1 MRFAKTK
8 AVALSALVTLLCLAA
23 LVVGTVAIFSD
34 SSSGNVHLAAG
45 RLSVGL
51 YRTEM
56 SGTQLLPDG
65 TVAEMPKETDLV
77 DLETDDSSVFDI
89 QGFIPG
95 MWREAVLRVDNNG
108 TVAFNFDVSIVN
120 VSLNGGTA
128 ASQALS
134 EQITVTV
141 YNIVGSE
148 RTQVASFHLSEYE
161 EKGQNISLGKLN
173 ASEEEN
179 ASSSAYFA
187 VHVSFDTEVTGD
199 DGNLAQGGDVSFDLR
214 VYAEQETAS
223 E

>member
-65 TVAEMPKETDLV
+65 TVAEMPKETDPV
-77 DLETDDSSVFDI
+77 DLEADDSSVFDI

-179 ASSSAYFA
+179 TSSSAYFA

>member
-65 TVAEMPKETDLV
+65 TVAEMPKETDPV

-89 QGFIPG
+89 QGLIPG

-120 VSLNGGTA
+120 VSLNGGAA

-179 ASSSAYFA
+179 TSSSAYFA

>member
-65 TVAEMPKETDLV
+65 TVAEMPKEDPV

-179 ASSSAYFA
+179 TSSSAYFA

>member
-34 SSSGNVHLAAG
+34 SASGNVHLAAG

-56 SGTQLLPDG
+56 SGTELLPDG
-65 TVAEMPKETDLV
+65 TVAEMPKETDPV

-179 ASSSAYFA
+179 TSSSAYFA

>member
-45 RLSVGL
+45 RLAVGL

-56 SGTQLLPDG
+56 SATELLPDG
-65 TVAEMPKETDLV
+65 TVAEMPKETDPV

-108 TVAFNFDVSIVN
+108 TVAFNFDVIIVN

-179 ASSSAYFA
+179 TSSSAYFA

>member
-45 RLSVGL
+45 IDIRIV

-56 SGTQLLPDG
+56 SGTELLPDG
-65 TVAEMPKETDLV
+65 TVAEMPKETDPV

-179 ASSSAYFA
+179 TSSSAYFA

>member
-56 SGTQLLPDG
+56 SGTELLPDG
-65 TVAEMPKETDLV
+65 TVAEMPKETDPV

-120 VSLNGGTA
+120 VSLNGGAA

-179 ASSSAYFA
+179 TSSSAYFA

>member
-65 TVAEMPKETDLV
+65 TVAEMPKETKPV

-179 ASSSAYFA
+179 TSSSAYFA

>member
-1 MRFAKTK
+1 
-8 AVALSALVTLLCLAA
+8 
-23 LVVGTVAIFSD
+23 
-34 SSSGNVHLAAG
+34 
-45 RLSVGL
+45 
-51 YRTEM
+51 M

-65 TVAEMPKETDLV
+65 TVAEMPKETDPV

-95 MWREAVLRVDNNG
+95 MWRAAVLRVDNNG

-179 ASSSAYFA
+179 TSSSAYFA

>member
-1 MRFAKTK
+1 M
-8 AVALSALVTLLCLAA
+8 
-23 LVVGTVAIFSD
+23 
-34 SSSGNVHLAAG
+34 
-45 RLSVGL
+45 
-51 YRTEM
+51 
-56 SGTQLLPDG
+56 
-65 TVAEMPKETDLV
+65 
-77 DLETDDSSVFDI
+77 
-89 QGFIPG
+89 
-95 MWREAVLRVDNNG
+95 
-108 TVAFNFDVSIVN
+108 N

-179 ASSSAYFA
+179 TSSSAYFA

>member
-56 SGTQLLPDG
+56 SGTELLPDG
-65 TVAEMPKETDLV
+65 TVAEMPKETKPD

-179 ASSSAYFA
+179 TSSSAYFA

>member
-65 TVAEMPKETDLV
+65 TVAEMPKETDPV

-179 ASSSAYFA
+179 TSSSAYFA
-187 VHVSFDTEVTGD
+187 VLVSFDTEVTGD

>member
-65 TVAEMPKETDLV
+65 TVAEMPKETDPV

-161 EKGQNISLGKLN
+161 EKGQNIPLGKLN

-179 ASSSAYFA
+179 TSSSAYFA

>member
-56 SGTQLLPDG
+56 SGTELLPDG
-65 TVAEMPKETDLV
+65 TVAEMPKETDPV
-77 DLETDDSSVFDI
+77 DLEADDSSVFDI

-179 ASSSAYFA
+179 TSSSAYFA
-187 VHVSFDTEVTGD
+187 VHVSFDTEATGD

>member
-56 SGTQLLPDG
+56 SGTELLPDG
-65 TVAEMPKETDLV
+65 TVAEMPKETDPV

-179 ASSSAYFA
+179 TSSSAYFA

>member
-65 TVAEMPKETDLV
+65 TVAEMPKETDPV

-89 QGFIPG
+89 QGFSPG

-179 ASSSAYFA
+179 TSSSAYFA

>member
-56 SGTQLLPDG
+56 SGTELLPDG
-65 TVAEMPKETDLV
+65 TVAEMPKETDPV
-77 DLETDDSSVFDI
+77 DLEADDSSVFDI

-179 ASSSAYFA
+179 TSSSAYFA

>member
-65 TVAEMPKETDLV
+65 TVAEMPKETDPV

-161 EKGQNISLGKLN
+161 KKGQNISLGKLN

-179 ASSSAYFA
+179 TSSSAYFA

>member
-56 SGTQLLPDG
+56 SGTELLPDG
-65 TVAEMPKETDLV
+65 TVAEMPKETDPV

-161 EKGQNISLGKLN
+161 KKGQNISLGKLN

-179 ASSSAYFA
+179 TSSSAYFA

>member
-34 SSSGNVHLAAG
+34 SSYGNVHLAAG

-65 TVAEMPKETDLV
+65 TVAEMPKETDPV

-179 ASSSAYFA
+179 TSSSAYFA

>member
-56 SGTQLLPDG
+56 SGTELLPDG
-65 TVAEMPKETDLV
+65 TVAEMPKETDPV

-120 VSLNGGTA
+120 V
-128 ASQALS
+128 
-134 EQITVTV
+134 
-141 YNIVGSE
+141 
-148 RTQVASFHLSEYE
+148 
-161 EKGQNISLGKLN
+161 
-173 ASEEEN
+173 
-179 ASSSAYFA
+179 
-187 VHVSFDTEVTGD
+187 
-199 DGNLAQGGDVSFDLR
+199 
-214 VYAEQETAS
+214 
-223 E
+223 

>member
-51 YRTEM
+51 YLTEM
-56 SGTQLLPDG
+56 SGTELLPDG
-65 TVAEMPKETDLV
+65 TVAEMPKETDPV
-77 DLETDDSSVFDI
+77 DLEADDSSVFDI

-179 ASSSAYFA
+179 TSSSAYFA

>member
-65 TVAEMPKETDLV
+65 TVAEMPKETNPV

-179 ASSSAYFA
+179 TSSSAYFA

>member
-65 TVAEMPKETDLV
+65 TVAEMPKETDPV

-179 ASSSAYFA
+179 TSSSAYFA

-223 E
+223 K

>member
-65 TVAEMPKETDLV
+65 TVAEMPKETDPV

-179 ASSSAYFA
+179 TSSSAYFA
-187 VHVSFDTEVTGD
+187 VHVSFDTDVTGA

>member
-65 TVAEMPKETDLV
+65 TVAEMPKETDPV

-161 EKGQNISLGKLN
+161 KKGQNISLGKLN

-179 ASSSAYFA
+179 TSSSAYFA
-187 VHVSFDTEVTGD
+187 VLVSFDTEVTGD

>member
-65 TVAEMPKETDLV
+65 TVAEMPKETDPV

-120 VSLNGGTA
+120 VSLNGGAA

-179 ASSSAYFA
+179 TSSSAYFA

>member
-34 SSSGNVHLAAG
+34 SSSSNVHLAAG

-56 SGTQLLPDG
+56 SGTELLPDG
-65 TVAEMPKETDLV
+65 TVAEMPKETDPV

-179 ASSSAYFA
+179 TSSSAYFA

>member
-65 TVAEMPKETDLV
+65 TVAEMPKETDPV

-120 VSLNGGTA
+120 LSLNGGTA

-161 EKGQNISLGKLN
+161 KKGQNISLGKLN

-179 ASSSAYFA
+179 TSSSAYFA
-187 VHVSFDTEVTGD
+187 VLVSFDTEVTGD

>member
-65 TVAEMPKETDLV
+65 TVAEMPKETDPV

-179 ASSSAYFA
+179 TSSSAYFA

>member
-56 SGTQLLPDG
+56 SGTELLPDG
-65 TVAEMPKETDLV
+65 TVAEMPKETDPV

-179 ASSSAYFA
+179 TSSSAYFA
-187 VHVSFDTEVTGD
+187 VHVSFDTEATGD

>member
-65 TVAEMPKETDLV
+65 TVAEMPKETDPV

-148 RTQVASFHLSEYE
+148 RTQVASFHLSGYE

-179 ASSSAYFA
+179 TSSSAYFA

>member
-56 SGTQLLPDG
+56 SGTELLPDG
-65 TVAEMPKETDLV
+65 TVAEMPKETDPV

-161 EKGQNISLGKLN
+161 KKGQNISLGKLN

-179 ASSSAYFA
+179 TSSSAYFA
-187 VHVSFDTEVTGD
+187 VLVSFDTEVTGD

>member
-65 TVAEMPKETDLV
+65 TVAEMPKETDPV

-108 TVAFNFDVSIVN
+108 TVAFNFDVSVVN

-179 ASSSAYFA
+179 TSSSAYFA

>member
-65 TVAEMPKETDLV
+65 TVAEMPKETDPV

-161 EKGQNISLGKLN
+161 KKGQNISLGKLN

-179 ASSSAYFA
+179 TSSSAYFA
-187 VHVSFDTEVTGD
+187 VLVSFDTEVTGD

-214 VYAEQETAS
+214 VDAEQETAS